1 MFSSF
6 IITLYVTL
14 QSSETVEEMQDEDIW
29 LEDEDVVQDLLAF
42 QDEDPGFQM
51 PFEEPIEESH
61 NEQPT
66 GLKRNIFLVL
76 MHLDILFLT

>member
-1 MFSSF
+1 MN
-6 IITLYVTL
+6 LYVIL

-51 PFEEPIEESH
+51 PFEEPDEKSH
-61 NEQPT
+61 SEQAT
-66 GLKRNIFLVL
+66 GLKRNIYFA
-76 MHLDILFLT
+76 I